1 MRPGTRFLRDRIV
14 VGEILV
20 DSGGASSFL
29 WHGIRLVC
37 HRAFKTACN
46 VVLCEK
52 KVKNGENKKMGF
64 LKMVGL
70 VVVVLVLGF
79 WLPFLFR
86 VLPWWCRD
94 IYRYFKYPRKIH
106 LYGIWLYC
114 GLYGQGKTM
123 ALTEYLTRMRK
134 KYGDKIYICTNY
146 GFRDEDFKLT
156 HWRDLLSDYD
166 KPVIFGYD
174 EIQNEFNSRDYQ
186 NFPFELVTMLTQNR
200 KGNGKQIV
208 GTAQRFGR
216 VDKTIRE
223 LCTHVIECRRGYFGR
238 VTKLRKYD
246 VDDYEQFLHEIDVMK
261 KRKIPHSN
269 YKFIQTDELRN
280 AYDSFQMLASAKGKQ
295 YVTSAEKYGLKAMQG
310 MES

>member
-1 MRPGTRFLRDRIV
+1 
-14 VGEILV
+14 
-20 DSGGASSFL
+20 
-29 WHGIRLVC
+29 
-37 HRAFKTACN
+37 
-46 VVLCEK
+46 
-52 KVKNGENKKMGF
+52 MGL
-64 LKMVGL
+64 LKLVGL
-70 VVVVLVLGF
+70 VVLCLVLGF
-79 WLPFLFR
+79 WVPFLLR
-86 VLPWWCRD
+86 VLPWWCKD
-94 IYRYFKYPRKIH
+94 VYRFFKYPRKVH
-106 LYGIWLYC
+106 LYGIWMFC

-123 ALTEYLTRMRK
+123 ALTEYLSRMRR

-146 GFRDEDFKLT
+146 GFKEEDFPLT

-186 NFPFELVTMLTQNR
+186 NFPYELVTMLTQNR

-238 VTKLRKYD
+238 VTKTRKYD
-246 VDDYEQFLHEIDVMK
+246 VDDYEQFLHEVDVMK

-269 YKFIQTDELRN
+269 YKFIQTDELIN
-280 AYDSFQMLASAKGKQ
+280 AYDSFQMLSSAKTKS
-295 YVTSAEKYGLKAMQG
+295 YVTQAEKYGLKAMQG

>member
-1 MRPGTRFLRDRIV
+1 MGIV
-14 VGEILV
+14 KSI
-20 DSGGASSFL
+20 
-29 WHGIRLVC
+29 
-37 HRAFKTACN
+37 
-46 VVLCEK
+46 
-52 KVKNGENKKMGF
+52 GF
-64 LKMVGL
+64 L
-70 VVVVLVLGF
+70 VVCIVLGL
-79 WLPFLFR
+79 WLPFLLR
-86 VLPWWCRD
+86 VLPWWCKD
-94 IYRYFKYPRKIH
+94 IYRFFKYPRKVH
-106 LYGIWLYC
+106 LYGIWMYC

-146 GFRDEDFKLT
+146 GFKDEDFPLT

-186 NFPFELVTMLTQNR
+186 NFPYELVTMLTQNR

-223 LCTHVIECRRGYFGR
+223 LCTHVIECKRAYFGR
-238 VTKLRKYD
+238 VTKTKKYD
-246 VDDYEQFLHEIDVMK
+246 VDDYEQFLNEIDVLK
-261 KRKIPHSN
+261 KRKIPCTR

-280 AYDSFQMLASAKGKQ
+280 AYDSFQMLSSAKKKQ
-295 YVTSAEKYGLKAMQG
+295 YVSQAEKYGVNVAQ
-310 MES
+310 SVNS